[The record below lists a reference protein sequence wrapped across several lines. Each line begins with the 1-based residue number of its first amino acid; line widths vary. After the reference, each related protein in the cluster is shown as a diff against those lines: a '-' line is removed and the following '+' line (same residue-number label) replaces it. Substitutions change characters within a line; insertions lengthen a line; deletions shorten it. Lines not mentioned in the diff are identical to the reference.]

1 MENKTKRELIE
12 IIKELEEKNSN
23 LENDV
28 DYWQEEYN
36 DIEEQLENAFNQIKD
51 MDINNGIKDI
61 NNFIWKLKLDKLYT
75 KELDNFINNYLKCY
89 NE

>member
-51 MDINNGIKDI
+51 MDISNGIKDI